1 MPYGPDGALL
11 LSHEMSC
18 MGSLPIRP
26 GVCHTADLTMNSLA
40 AVNFFLGCVGVTQV
54 SRIFLYQ
61 QSLKN
66 ETAGEVARDSA
77 IDAKD
82 TAKGIAQNP
91 ESAAKEAVQ

>member
-1 MPYGPDGALL
+1 MNNPLYLPGA
-11 LSHEMSC
+11 HH
-18 MGSLPIRP
+18 R
-26 GVCHTADLTMNSLA
+26 ADPTTYSLA

-66 ETAGEVARDSA
+66 ETAGEVAKDSA

-82 TAKGIAQNP
+82 TAKSIAQNP

>member
-1 MPYGPDGALL
+1 
-11 LSHEMSC
+11 MSC
-18 MGSLPIRP
+18 MNNPLIRP
-26 GVCHTADLTMNSLA
+26 GTHHRADPTTYSLA

-91 ESAAKEAVQ
+91 ESAAKGAVQ

>member
-1 MPYGPDGALL
+1 MRN
-11 LSHEMSC
+11 S
-18 MGSLPIRP
+18 PIRL
-26 GVCHTADLTMNSLA
+26 GAHHRADPTFYSLA

-54 SRIFLYQ
+54 SRIFLHQ

-66 ETAGEVARDSA
+66 ETAGEVAKDSA

-91 ESAAKEAVQ
+91 ESAAKEAVR

>member
-1 MPYGPDGALL
+1 MNNPLF
-11 LSHEMSC
+11 
-18 MGSLPIRP
+18 RP
-26 GVCHTADLTMNSLA
+26 GAHRRADPTACSLA

-66 ETAGEVARDSA
+66 ETVGEVARDSA

-82 TAKGIAQNP
+82 TAKGIARNP